1 MTANTH
7 TTKTLPFRALAALSL
22 SLAAV
27 VSGCSADYT
36 TAEQNAT
43 EAASACSARHVESLV
58 ACAAEPCRGKSGE
71 PLIMCMDNNCP
82 ETVWETMSESCGMCM
97 AANQTSI
104 EAMVGSCGPEAPP
117 LPAACSPN
125 ELDPIVACSAEPC
138 QTQSGDAMFAC
149 MQESCPE
156 GIWDGLSE
164 GCAMCMVANQQ
175 SVASMAAACGQTP
188 EPAPPDAPCSAEEV
202 DPIAACAAEP
212 CQGMGG
218 DPPWACMDDNC
229 QESVWDVSESC
240 GNCMVNN
247 QSSIASMIGNCSGGA
262 PAGS

>member
-149 MQESCPE
+149 MQEIFSVDCVSVSVVRLPAHTAIRCHGTVVCPPPPTHCL
-156 GIWDGLSE
+156 DG
-164 GCAMCMVANQQ
+164 
-175 SVASMAAACGQTP
+175 
-188 EPAPPDAPCSAEEV
+188 
-202 DPIAACAAEP
+202 PI
-212 CQGMGG
+212 
-218 DPPWACMDDNC
+218 
-229 QESVWDVSESC
+229 
-240 GNCMVNN
+240 
-247 QSSIASMIGNCSGGA
+247 
-262 PAGS
+262 